1 MRGGKQT
8 LVCSRTVHSSTV
20 SNKLK
25 KVSDHYTSIVS
36 EKTNPADSQE
46 LAERIVNFLT
56 EKKIIEKE
64 LSDCVLGSTGHKPAE
79 NFGSILEKQNEGFL
93 YSKTNGLEIITER
106 RVFENGGNGLDQVN
120 CPNCGQNQIEEDWG
134 SALENWNDNSASD
147 LVKCSNC
154 LSKNSITKFYF
165 EPNWAFGDFGLIFW
179 NWGKFKT
186 EFLIE
191 LEKVIGTELKIV
203 YGKL

>member
-1 MRGGKQT
+1 MLINCPT
-8 LVCSRTVHSSTV
+8 FHILTV

-25 KVSDHYTSIVS
+25 KVSDHYTSIVY
-36 EKTNPADSQE
+36 ERANLADSQE
-46 LAERIVNFLT
+46 LADRIISFLT
-56 EKKIIEKE
+56 EKKIIHKE

-79 NFGSILEKQNEGFL
+79 NFGSILEKQYEGFL
-93 YSKTNGLEIITER
+93 DSKPNGLEIITER
-106 RVFENGGNGLDQVN
+106 RVFENGGNGLEQVN

-134 SALENWNDNSASD
+134 SALENWYDNTESD

-154 LSKNSITKFYF
+154 LSENPITKFNF
-165 EPNWAFGDFGLIFW
+165 EPNWGFGDFGLIFW
-179 NWGKFKT
+179 NWGKFKS

-191 LEKVIGTELKIV
+191 LEKVIGTELTIV